1 MLLKFT
7 PMFHSSARPHLPLK
21 TTNMDGIGARIKL
34 NFKLSK
40 HSAQS
45 KSGVNIL
52 RSAHQHSYCLSL
64 GVPDTDK
71 TITFIV
77 ITLRL
82 SIYHIYPHSSLH
94 SLFSDAGVRSIAVYC
109 PGLRELSVSQCPNVS
124 DSGLCELAK
133 LGPSLRYDDSL

>member
-1 MLLKFT
+1 
-7 PMFHSSARPHLPLK
+7 MFHSSARPHLPLK

-34 NFKLSK
+34 NFKLRK

-77 ITLRL
+77 ITFHYRM
-82 SIYHIYPHSSLH
+82 YPHSC
-94 SLFSDAGVRSIAVYC
+94 SILLTTLSILRCRGPEYRRVL
-109 PGLRELSVSQCPNVS
+109 PGAEGALRVPVSQC
-124 DSGLCELAK
+124 
-133 LGPSLRYDDSL
+133 LRQRPLRAGQAGALPQV

>member
-1 MLLKFT
+1 
-7 PMFHSSARPHLPLK
+7 MFPSSARPHLPLK

-34 NFKLSK
+34 NFKLCK

-52 RSAHQHSYCLSL
+52 RAAHQHSYCLSL

-77 ITLRL
+77 ITFKLAQHGD
-82 SIYHIYPHSSLH
+82 IH
-94 SLFSDAGVRSIAVYC
+94 
-109 PGLRELSVSQCPNVS
+109 PGQYSQ
-124 DSGLCELAK
+124 
-133 LGPSLRYDDSL
+133 

>member
-1 MLLKFT
+1 
-7 PMFHSSARPHLPLK
+7 MFPSSARPHLTLR

-34 NFKLSK
+34 NFKLCK

-52 RSAHQHSYCLSL
+52 RAAHQHSYCLCL

-77 ITLRL
+77 ITF
-82 SIYHIYPHSSLH
+82 SQAQHSSWSIFSINA

-124 DSGLCELAK
+124 DNGLCELAK
-133 LGPSLRYDDSL
+133 LGPSLR

>member
-1 MLLKFT
+1 
-7 PMFHSSARPHLPLK
+7 MFHSSARPHLPLK

-34 NFKLSK
+34 NFKLRK

-82 SIYHIYPHSSLH
+82 GITACILPPAQYSSL
-94 SLFSDAGVRSIAVYC
+94 LSILRCRGPEYRCVL
-109 PGLRELSVSQCPNVS
+109 PGAEGALRVPVSQC
-124 DSGLCELAK
+124 
-133 LGPSLRYDDSL
+133 LRQRPLRAGQAGALPQV

>member
-1 MLLKFT
+1 
-7 PMFHSSARPHLPLK
+7 MFHSSARPHLPLK
-21 TTNMDGIGARIKL
+21 STNMDGIGARIKL
-34 NFKLSK
+34 NFKLRK

-82 SIYHIYPHSSLH
+82 GITACILTAAQYSSLH

-133 LGPSLRYDDSL
+133 LGPSLRYDSL